1 MLFNSISFLF
11 LFLPTLVLTL
21 IQRQIRLEKKK
32 ILVFFSLFFYLMV
45 GIENFLV
52 LILDVFWVYFILYQK
67 KRITVLRASIACSAP
82 IFFLIIA
89 KYSNLFFEVNN
100 DFNIVTV
107 GVSFFTFQLIAYC
120 FDRIKPGCEILGL
133 KDLMLFISFF
143 PQLIAGPIVRISKV
157 KIFYKKLNLFKPSF
171 NRLKICF
178 LVFLIGI
185 SLKVI
190 FADNLAEIVNKHK
203 IIQSDFGILNFLLI
217 CYTYSLQIY
226 LDFFAYSLCAIS
238 LGLFFGIRLPNNFRN
253 PYKSIN
259 PQDFWRKWHIT
270 LSSWF
275 RDYIY
280 IPLGGNK
287 NILLSLFVV
296 FIICGLWHG
305 VGLSFICWGI
315 YHFLVIII
323 FLLVRKWNLNLN
335 KNIKIFITFNLISF
349 GWIFFIFPF
358 DEILK
363 LYDSIQPY
371 KYYFNIQKIDLV
383 ILLSSVFLILNAEVQ
398 KITRKLLKFKQTYL
412 GLIIGIWFY
421 FVLIFL
427 NSSNDFIYFKF

>member
-1 MLFNSISFLF
+1 
-11 LFLPTLVLTL
+11 
-21 IQRQIRLEKKK
+21 
-32 ILVFFSLFFYLMV
+32 MV
-45 GIENFLV
+45 GIENFVV
-52 LILDVFWVYFILYQK
+52 LILDVFWVYFILSTK
-67 KRITVLRASIACSAP
+67 KKITFLRASIACTAP
-82 IFFLIIA
+82 IFFLITA
-89 KYSNLFFEVNN
+89 KYSNLIYKDNYN
-100 DFNIVTV
+100 FNLVTV

-120 FDRIKPGCEILGL
+120 FDRIKPGCEILRL

-143 PQLIAGPIVRISKV
+143 PQLIAGPIVRVSKV
-157 KIFYKKLNLFKPSF
+157 KIFYKKLNCFKPSF

-178 LVFLIGI
+178 LMFLIGI

-190 FADNLAEIVNKHK
+190 LADNLAEIVNKHK
-203 IIQSDFGILNFLLI
+203 IIQSNFGILNFLLI

-253 PYKSIN
+253 PYKSVN
-259 PQDFWRKWHIT
+259 PQDFWRRWHIT

-287 NILLSLFVV
+287 NIVLSLFSV

-305 VGLSFICWGI
+305 VGLSFIFWGV
-315 YHFLVIII
+315 YHFLVLII
-323 FLLVRKWNLNLN
+323 FLLLRELNLNLSRN
-335 KNIKIFITFNLISF
+335 LKIFITYNVISF

-363 LYDSIQPY
+363 LFDSIQTY
-371 KYYFNIQKIDLV
+371 KYYFNIQKLDLV
-383 ILLSSVFLILNAEVQ
+383 ILFSSAFLILNAEVQ
-398 KITRKLLKFKQTYL
+398 KIIRKLLKIKQTYL

-421 FVLIFL
+421 VVLIFL